1 MGNLENK
8 IINTK
13 IAENTTNRVSVNDS
27 TLGIGIEKESMI
39 MSNIPNSF
47 FYTLSQAIQYLQ
59 FTIGLYSNE
68 AKYTAGNI
76 CKVITKENN
85 HYTIRVFR
93 RNSNNASSLAGN
105 PPLTATETVESGI
118 TIFENPTAINQ
129 NWDEVKTNFQ
139 TDNNIYSKIAEN
151 TTKITELERK
161 INNQINTTID
171 NLLEKER
178 NLLTVLNVSN
188 VKQAVLKLKEK
199 TLTGDFGD
207 LRLGDYIEFSLHTY
221 GNQRFEIV
229 AFDHYLNR
237 GNPTITQHHITFVSV
252 NILEKRQMHSTNEN
266 RYYYNR
272 DLATYLNGTV
282 KGALVSAIGVEPLSL
297 PLQWD
302 VGPTNGCG
310 VAVSLQVY
318 IPQIEEML
326 GTGAGWGTLTPQ
338 STRWSNSNPVW
349 PWGHPTHSS
358 QFPLFVNYP
367 YKIHKK
373 YQGSVIPYWSSTPCY
388 DNIDAFSVVGV
399 DGVAADGISIAFGSG
414 ASMVHGVPLAFNL

>member
-27 TLGIGIEKESMI
+27 TLGIGIKKESMI

-59 FTIGLYSNE
+59 FTVGLYSNE

-139 TDNNIYSKIAEN
+139 TDNNIYSKI
-151 TTKITELERK
+151 TELERK

-171 NLLEKER
+171 NLLKKER
-178 NLLTVLNVSN
+178 DLLTVLNVSN
-188 VKQAVLKLKEK
+188 VKQAVLKLKER

-237 GNPTITQHHITFVSV
+237 GNPTITQHHITFMSV

-302 VGPTNGCG
+302 VGPTNGGG

-326 GTGAGWGTLTPQ
+326 GTGTGWGTYN
-338 STRWSNSNPVW
+338 TRSQRHADGDTARAQ
-349 PWGHPTHSS
+349 WGKPTHSS

-388 DNIDAFSVVGV
+388 DAIGGFSVVGV
-399 DGVAADGISIAFGSG
+399 DGVAANGSSNAFDSV
-414 ASMVHGVPLAFNL
+414 ASLVRGVPLAFNL